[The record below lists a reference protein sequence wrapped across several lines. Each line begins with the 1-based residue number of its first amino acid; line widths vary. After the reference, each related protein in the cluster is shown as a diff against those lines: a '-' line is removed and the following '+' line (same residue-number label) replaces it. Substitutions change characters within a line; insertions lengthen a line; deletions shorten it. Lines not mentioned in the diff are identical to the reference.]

1 MSYWINQ
8 AGNSNR
14 ADWRSFYC
22 DEDKDVDSLPNSK
35 EKGVPQDVDPV
46 ANHCCSIG
54 SACLSLSTGN
64 IFLLGS
70 DDIWVPVSSGSGGGS
85 GVPGKDGASAYEI
98 AVENGFEGT
107 EEEWL
112 ASLVGQPGPDGFS
125 PTITENE
132 ENTSSVYK
140 LDITTKSGSFTT
152 PNLKG
157 KDASSTAANVP
168 IESISVNGEAVEPV
182 DKNVDITIP
191 SKTSDLQNDSDFVSG
206 GELSTVA
213 TSGSYN
219 DLKDKPESLPA
230 SDVYDWAKSETKP
243 SYTASE
249 VGAISEDANIPLN
262 FSIGR
267 HNDIEASPIIDVKFG
282 DPQETKF
289 SFYSPLEHFSGSNC
303 FIAEELYTFYQEL
316 GGHPESYNMIPWGE
330 DDDIANLTEENG
342 PYLVLATEYS
352 ENTSDTASSF
362 YVYTYVSSLKGYFE
376 GYIKETKEYSE
387 LTTNSKTIIG
397 AINELNDRLK
407 IDEV

>member
-35 EKGVPQDVDPV
+35 EKGVLQDVDPV

-54 SACLSLSTGN
+54 SACLSLATGN

-85 GVPGKDGASAYEI
+85 GAPGKDGASAYEI

-112 ASLVGQPGPDGFS
+112 ASLVGQPGLDGFS

-168 IESISVNGEAVEPV
+168 IESISVNGETVSPV
-182 DKNVDITIP
+182 DKNVDITVP
-191 SKTSDLQNDSDFVSG
+191 SKTSDLQNDSDFIEGS
-206 GELSTVA
+206 ELSTVA

-230 SDVYDWAKSETKP
+230 SDVYDWAKSDTKP

-249 VGAISEDANIPLN
+249 VGAMPEDANVPLN

-267 HNDIEASPIIDVKFG
+267 HNDIGTSPIIDVKFG
-282 DPQETKF
+282 DPQEIKF
-289 SFYSPLEHFSGSNC
+289 SFYSPFEYFSGNNC
-303 FIAEELYTFYQEL
+303 FIAKELYTFYQEL

-342 PYLVLATEYS
+342 PYLVLTTEYS
-352 ENTSDTASSF
+352 ENTSDTESSF
-362 YVYTYVSSLKGYFE
+362 YIYTYVSSLKDCFE